1 MTEHCVQSICHQ
13 RTVKVGIGTTWVR
26 TAQPVRPHLK
36 YTFPM
41 SDAPATDP
49 TALATEAARVL
60 AELSGVPRHD
70 LALVLG
76 SGWGKAA
83 GLLGEVVSE
92 IPAEQVPGFHASA
105 VAGHGGKLTSIRLPD
120 GRHALVIGARTHFYE
135 GHGVRAV
142 VHGVRT
148 AAAAGAKIL
157 ILTNG
162 AGGLDPKFA
171 AGEAVLISDHL
182 NLTATSPIEGA
193 NFVDLTDLYSQ
204 RLRDLARTAV
214 PELQE
219 GVYVQLPGPHYET
232 PAEVRYLQ
240 IIGGQTV
247 GMSTALEAIA
257 ARQAGME
264 ILGFSFVTNLAAG
277 IQETPLSHE
286 EVLEA
291 GRAAEGRLGE
301 LLAGVISRL

>member
-1 MTEHCVQSICHQ
+1 
-13 RTVKVGIGTTWVR
+13 
-26 TAQPVRPHLK
+26 
-36 YTFPM
+36 M
-41 SDAPATDP
+41 SHAADLDP
-49 TALATEAARVL
+49 STLATQAAARI
-60 AELSGVPRHD
+60 AELSGVASHD
-70 LALVLG
+70 LAIVLG

-83 GLLGEVVSE
+83 GLLGEVVAE
-92 IPAEQVPGFHASA
+92 IPAEEVPGFRASA

-120 GRHALVIGARTHFYE
+120 GRHAIIIGARTHFYE

-142 VHGVRT
+142 VHGVRA

-182 NLTATSPIEGA
+182 NFTATSPIEGA
-193 NFVDLTDLYSQ
+193 NFVDLTDLYAQ
-204 RLRDLARTAV
+204 RLRDLAREAA

-219 GVYVQLPGPHYET
+219 GVYVQMPGPHYET

-257 ARQAGME
+257 ARQVGME
-264 ILGFSFVTNLAAG
+264 VLGFSFVTNLAAG

-291 GRAAEGRLGE
+291 GRLAEGRLGD
-301 LLAGVISRL
+301 LLAGVIAKL